1 MSGKLFTLFGL
12 IITQYA
18 GIFLVLMN
26 RLDVIVKISIAGVF
40 SATLVTFVIDIV
52 MNIVDVLKNS

>member
-1 MSGKLFTLFGL
+1 MSGKLFTLFSL

-40 SATLVTFVIDIV
+40 SAKLVTFVIDIV

>member
-1 MSGKLFTLFGL
+1 MSGKLFMLFSL
-12 IITQYA
+12 IFTQYA

>member
-1 MSGKLFTLFGL
+1 MSGKLFTLFSL

>member
-1 MSGKLFTLFGL
+1 MSGKLFTLFSL

-40 SATLVTFVIDIV
+40 SATLVTSVIDIV